1 MRFIT
6 AIPLLGLVVILYNLV
21 FFPGLEE
28 GFVIFSAE
36 MPSGGIFSLSAGNAF
51 VILGLVAL
59 FFEMMKA
66 ARVRAGT
73 VLDHMFSTAVF
84 IVALIEFLLVPYC
97 STASFFILMCMALA
111 DVVAGFTISIFSARR
126 DLSLGSSEGGL

>member
-1 MRFIT
+1 MRFLT
-6 AIPLLGLVVILYNLV
+6 AFPLLGLVVVLFNLAAIA
-21 FFPGLEE
+21 GAREDNQ
-28 GFVIFSAE
+28 IFSAT
-36 MPSGGIFSLSAGNAF
+36 MPSGGIFTLTVGGLF
-51 VILGLVAL
+51 IILGLGGL

-73 VLDHMFSTAVF
+73 VLDHMLSTAVF

-97 STASFFILMCMALA
+97 AAESFFILMCMSLA

-126 DLSLGSSEGGL
+126 DLSLGSSEGGI